1 MVEIIHKQIRALR
14 PHGALI
20 FFIPIAALCLIW
32 LASKQVFSVVPSAS
46 SWIWIVSLG
55 FMGMAHG
62 SLDLHVQEWSRKGEF
77 KANGWAKFFWY
88 IGLMVLT
95 FLLFCFFP
103 LILTL
108 AFLTLTAVHFG
119 EADRVHAIECFG
131 STSYLPKSW
140 AWTRGSFVVAIPSI
154 LHPMK
159 TWEPFYHLSNYA
171 YNSGVGNLISIFG
184 YSLLIG
190 STIVSLVGS
199 FDRRIKWSSPI
210 VAAYIFESIICL
222 LWFVYLPPLFAIG
235 GYFLAIHSTK
245 HMLRLSQFKMQKHNN
260 SDILRSVLKLH
271 VDAMWLGVPAYLVV
285 IIWSYFLGA
294 DWTSSLAF
302 ASIGFYLISTFPH
315 HLLVAKIPIRNFVS
329 ESSNSVL
336 DKTIQRFSSSLMKFS
351 INSGHDDVYSSS
363 APERASSSS
372 HIE

>member
-1 MVEIIHKQIRALR
+1 MVESIHKQTRALR

-20 FFIPIAALCLIW
+20 FFIPLAALCLIW
-32 LASKQVFSVVPSAS
+32 LASKQIFSIVPSAS
-46 SWIWIVSLG
+46 SWIWVFSLA

-62 SLDLHVQEWSRKGEF
+62 SLDLHVQEWSKNGEF
-77 KANGWAKFFWY
+77 KAKGWTKFFWY

-95 FLLFCFFP
+95 FSLFYIFP
-103 LILTL
+103 LIVTL
-108 AFLTLTAVHFG
+108 AFLTLTAIHFG
-119 EADRVHAIECFG
+119 EADRVHAVECFG
-131 STSYLPKSW
+131 SSSYIPKSW
-140 AWTRGSFVVAIPSI
+140 AWTRGSFVVAIPSV

-159 TWEPFYHLSNYA
+159 TWEPFYHLSNYS
-171 YNSGVGNLISIFG
+171 YDLVLGNSIAIFG
-184 YSLLIG
+184 FSLLVV
-190 STIVSLVGS
+190 TITLSVVGS

-245 HMLRLSQFKMQKHNN
+245 HMIRLSQFKKQKNKN

-271 VDAMWLGVPAYLVV
+271 VDAVWLGAPAYLVV

-294 DWTSSLAF
+294 DWASSLAF

-315 HLLVAKIPIRNFVS
+315 HLLVAKIPIRKFIS
-329 ESSNSVL
+329 EPNDSVL
-336 DKTIQRFSSSLMKFS
+336 DKTIQKFSSSLLKFN